1 MYYNPVFSGSVVA
14 WHGRYGYIESDFDK
28 KQHFVHFRDLQVEG
42 DGYKALA
49 VGQRVE
55 FLVVAEGGRT
65 HAAHVCAPGGR
76 FLPPGAPAGAAGGY
90 ASITY
95 PSGGYTPAGYAPTG
109 YLSAGFAPGGFG
121 GFGQGQ
127 GTRRDRSHGYPK
139 GLDQPRRLIAATS
152 GTVVSW
158 QGRFG
163 FIESDGDRK
172 QHFVHFR
179 DLQVEGDGYK
189 AVAVGQRVDF
199 QVVEQGGRTH
209 AENVFAQGGAPLPVL
224 LPGSS

>member
-1 MYYNPVFSGSVVA
+1 VPTRKGVFMSDNQVYSGSVVA
-14 WHGRYGYIESDFDK
+14 WHGRYGFVESEADK

-55 FLVVAEGGRT
+55 FFVVSEGGRT
-65 HAAHVCAPGGR
+65 HAANVCAPGGT

-90 ASITY
+90 A
-95 PSGGYTPAGYAPTG
+95 PAGYASNG
-109 YLSAGFAPGGFG
+109 YSRGGSRGFG
-121 GFGQGQ
+121 RGQGSR
-127 GTRRDRSHGYPK
+127 GGRSHGYPK
-139 GLDQPRRLIAATS
+139 GLDQPRRLVGPTS

-158 QGRFG
+158 LGRFG
-163 FIESDGDRK
+163 FIESDGDKK

-209 AENVFAQGGAPLPVL
+209 AENVLAQGGAPLPVL
-224 LPGSS
+224 APGSR